1 MQKNK
6 NMKKYFRTLLATLII
21 FTGVMCAQVSTA
33 QPPSPPSSGDG
44 GGSNTPMG
52 GAAPI
57 DGGMIILLAAG
68 AAYGAKKV
76 YNAKHSRKET
86 I

>member
-1 MQKNK
+1 
-6 NMKKYFRTLLATLII
+6 MKKYFRTLLATLII
-21 FTGVMCAQVSTA
+21 LTGVMCAQVSTA

-57 DGGMIILLAAG
+57 DGGMMILLAAG
-68 AAYGAKKV
+68 AAYGSKKV
-76 YNAKHSRKET
+76 YNAKHFRKET
-86 I
+86 K